1 LNIGHDSLSERAL
14 ILAPQGR
21 DAFVAARI
29 LGGARLVPEICDD
42 LPKLLRELMLGAGV
56 AVLTEESIRSAD
68 IKGLANWTGSA
79 RSRPGRIFPL

>member
-1 LNIGHDSLSERAL
+1 MNIGHDSLSERAL

-29 LGGARLVPEICDD
+29 LGEARLVSEICDD
-42 LPKLLRELMLGAGV
+42 LPRLLRELTLGAGL

-68 IKGLANWTGSA
+68 IKGLANWTA
-79 RSRPGRIFPL
+79 LSRHGRIFLL